1 MFTEYLPPIITSAVL
16 TLLLLVLVK
25 KIFPKFHLMDRPEK
39 YGLKRSAIPYG
50 CGIIIYLN
58 LLVLTLSFL
67 PITPKIIG
75 MLIGAGL
82 ITLTGFIDDFRNL
95 SPKLRLAI
103 QLVATVII
111 ILSGFE
117 VSVITNPFG
126 TPLELG
132 LYHLNFFGV
141 SVSILSALFL
151 FFWFLGMINTVNFL
165 DGIPGLVS
173 GITCIA
179 GTVLFLLAIRPGF
192 HVIDQTS
199 LAIIIGITTASAF
212 VFWLFDFHPP
222 KLLMGDA
229 GSTLLGFLL
238 AVFAVFAGG
247 KIATAFIVMGFPIF
261 DVLLTVTRRI
271 IQKKSPLKGDYQ
283 HLHHD
288 LLRAGLSER
297 KTVLVIYALSA
308 MFGLTALYLDSY
320 KKLIAIVIIFT
331 IMAILKVWLIQRAS
345 RLTSAVE

>member
-1 MFTEYLPPIITSAVL
+1 
-16 TLLLLVLVK
+16 
-25 KIFPKFHLMDRPEK
+25 
-39 YGLKRSAIPYG
+39 
-50 CGIIIYLN
+50 
-58 LLVLTLSFL
+58 
-67 PITPKIIG
+67 
-75 MLIGAGL
+75 
-82 ITLTGFIDDFRNL
+82 
-95 SPKLRLAI
+95 
-103 QLVATVII
+103 
-111 ILSGFE
+111 
-117 VSVITNPFG
+117 
-126 TPLELG
+126 
-132 LYHLNFFGV
+132 
-141 SVSILSALFL
+141 
-151 FFWFLGMINTVNFL
+151 
-165 DGIPGLVS
+165 
-173 GITCIA
+173 
-179 GTVLFLLAIRPGF
+179 LAIRPGF